1 MEERLSLLEA
11 ESANTVA
18 RLRAME
24 VKMND
29 RFQLIE
35 EQLIELRRSKVGNEL
50 RDEIN
55 RRFVEQ
61 KELMEAR
68 FALVNQH
75 FVQVDQRFDRVDAGF
90 AEERR
95 RHDLTDKR
103 LDRIEIEIRANSR
116 DMRFFTH
123 AVVAGQIGIA
133 LAILVMASK
142 SYFH

>member
-35 EQLIELRRSKVGNEL
+35 EQLVELRRSKVGNEL
-50 RDEIN
+50 RDEMN

>member
-24 VKMND
+24 VKVND

-35 EQLIELRRSKVGNEL
+35 EQLVELRRSKVGNEL

>member
-11 ESANTVA
+11 ESANIIA
-18 RLRAME
+18 RLGAME

-29 RFQLIE
+29 RFQQME
-35 EQLIELRRSKVGNEL
+35 EQLSELRRSKVGIEL
-50 RDEIN
+50 REEIN
-55 RRFVEQ
+55 RRFDTQ

-68 FALVNQH
+68 FALVDQR
-75 FVQVDQRFDRVDAGF
+75 FVQVDQRFDHVDGGF
-90 AEERR
+90 AEQRR
-95 RHDLTDKR
+95 RHDMTDAR

-133 LAILVMASK
+133 LAILVMASR
-142 SYFH
+142 SYFN

>member
-1 MEERLSLLEA
+1 MEERLSLMEA
-11 ESANTVA
+11 ESANTIA
-18 RLRAME
+18 RLGAME

-35 EQLIELRRSKVGNEL
+35 EQLVGLRRSKVGNEL

-68 FALVNQH
+68 FAVVDQR
-75 FVQVDQRFDRVDAGF
+75 FVQVDHRFDRVDAGF

-133 LAILVMASK
+133 LAILLMASK

>member
-1 MEERLSLLEA
+1 MEECLSLLEA

>member
-24 VKMND
+24 VKVND